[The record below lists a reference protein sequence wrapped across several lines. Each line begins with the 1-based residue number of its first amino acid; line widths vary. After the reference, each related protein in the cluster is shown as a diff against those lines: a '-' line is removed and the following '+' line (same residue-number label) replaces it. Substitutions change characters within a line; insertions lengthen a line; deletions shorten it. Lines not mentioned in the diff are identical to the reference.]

1 MAAQG
6 LFAAPLR
13 PVLSRCVL
21 RALWGGCVAASAH
34 TVEGHK
40 GPCDTLPRA
49 IQSAVPIA
57 WRVTKGPVAHC
68 HVPVP
73 WGLPH
78 PSKPAPQRH
87 SAKGALAV
95 PAKEAPWTPQ
105 QSSQQHTGRKQRAV
119 LAPIPAPTALPKWV
133 QHRASCAAPPLCL
146 WTWQHFHM
154 GQGQLPHSG
163 GRRASRLLHL
173 GPPGVSLRA
182 SFPERSHVHQTGRC
196 RPRGPLGCSAGG
208 WETAKQ
214 WPARGCLNQ
223 AWLTE
228 HLSPV
233 RGSLLGSVGIFGLKG

>member
-6 LFAAPLR
+6 LLAAPLC
-13 PVLSRCVL
+13 PVLSRRVL
-21 RALWGGCVAASAH
+21 RALWGGRVAASAH
-34 TVEGHK
+34 IMEGHK

-133 QHRASCAAPPLCL
+133 QHRASCAAPPLSVSGRGSIF
-146 WTWQHFHM
+146 TW
-154 GQGQLPHSG
+154 
-163 GRRASRLLHL
+163 GRGSFLT
-173 GPPGVSLRA
+173 PGADV
-182 SFPERSHVHQTGRC
+182 
-196 RPRGPLGCSAGG
+196 PLGCCTWVPRVFRSGLLSLSGPTCTKRVAAGHG
-208 WETAKQ
+208 
-214 WPARGCLNQ
+214 G
-223 AWLTE
+223 
-228 HLSPV
+228 
-233 RGSLLGSVGIFGLKG
+233 LLAVALGAGRRQSSGRHGAV